1 LRISKNLSTSY
12 ACLASNGL
20 GRHDAMV
27 KVNIK
32 FSSMIKSITA
42 TNLAAVDINGETVN
56 DLLAA
61 LIRIYG
67 TQFERQIIDDK
78 TGKLRRFVNV
88 FVNGRD
94 IRNLQGPDTKLN
106 DGDEVRLIPTIAGG

>member
-1 LRISKNLSTSY
+1 
-12 ACLASNGL
+12 
-20 GRHDAMV
+20 MV
-27 KVNIK
+27 KVNMK
-32 FSSMIKSITA
+32 FSAMIKNITDTDA
-42 TNLAAVDINGETVN
+42 AAVDVDGETVN

-61 LIRIYG
+61 LIRQYG
-67 TQFERQIIDDK
+67 AQFEKRVIDEK

-106 DGDEVRLIPTIAGG
+106 DGDEVRLIPTVAGG

>member
-1 LRISKNLSTSY
+1 MPTSY
-12 ACLASNGL
+12 AHLASYGL
-20 GRHDAMV
+20 KGRDVMV

-32 FSSMIKSITA
+32 FSAMIKNVTD
-42 TNLAAVDINGETVN
+42 TNAAAVDVDGETVN

-61 LIRIYG
+61 LIRQYG
-67 TQFERQIIDDK
+67 ARFEKRIIDEN
-78 TGKLRRFVNV
+78 TGKLRRFINI

-106 DGDEVRLIPTIAGG
+106 AEDEVRLIPTVAGG